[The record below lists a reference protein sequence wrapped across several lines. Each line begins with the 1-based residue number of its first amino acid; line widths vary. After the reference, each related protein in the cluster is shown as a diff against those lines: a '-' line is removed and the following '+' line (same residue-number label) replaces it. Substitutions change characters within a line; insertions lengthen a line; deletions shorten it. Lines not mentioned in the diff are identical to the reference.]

1 MDRGRFVQVVLH
13 SPVTVIVIS
22 VVAPKRGKEAK
33 ANSIGEEDLRTSVHP
48 HLKKRAKHCAF
59 VSA

>member
-1 MDRGRFVQVVLH
+1 MDKWMFVLH

-33 ANSIGEEDLRTSVHP
+33 ADCVGEEDLRTSIHP
-48 HLKKRAKHCAF
+48 HLEKGQTDGLCVRLGM
-59 VSA
+59 